1 MWRALRPC
9 SPWPRRF
16 LQFAG
21 KASGADVTVKGE
33 RLTGN
38 VLYIANHVSW
48 LDIAVLGGKTGSAFV
63 AKADMADWPVLGWM
77 ATFNNSVYV
86 TREQRRNAGAQ
97 AAMVQAALLT
107 GQPLTLFPEGT
118 TGNGRELLTF
128 RSSLL
133 AAVAPPPP
141 GIAIQPVAIDY
152 GPAAPEIAWIGDESV
167 GDNALRLMSRRQRL
181 AVKLHFMPP
190 IREDIFADRKA
201 ISARSRDDIA
211 AALGI

>member
-1 MWRALRPC
+1 M
-9 SPWPRRF
+9 
-16 LQFAG
+16 
-21 KASGADVTVKGE
+21 
-33 RLTGN
+33 
-38 VLYIANHVSW
+38 LYIANHVSW

-86 TREQRRNAGAQ
+86 SREKRRNAGAQ
-97 AAMVQAALLT
+97 AQMVQAALLT

-118 TGNGRELLTF
+118 TGDGRELLTF

-152 GPAAPEIAWIGDESV
+152 GPAAPDIAWTGDESV
-167 GDNALRLMSRRQRL
+167 GKNALRLMSRKKRL
-181 AVKLHFMPP
+181 GVTLHFMKP
-190 IREDIFADRKA
+190 IDHDLFADRKA
-201 ISARSRDDIA
+201 ISAQARDEIA
-211 AALGI
+211 AALGMS